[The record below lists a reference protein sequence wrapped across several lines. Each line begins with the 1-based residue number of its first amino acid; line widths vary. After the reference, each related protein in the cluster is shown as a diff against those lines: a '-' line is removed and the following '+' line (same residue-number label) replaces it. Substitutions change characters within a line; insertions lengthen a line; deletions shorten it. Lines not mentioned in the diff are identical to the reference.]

1 MKTMKMNLL
10 FVLLFAGFAFVANG
24 QSSSEW
30 HMVLNQDHAAL
41 KIKMVNND
49 MTFCFNAASDTLTF
63 SLGNKKA
70 IKGGFF
76 VEVVLKNNN
85 KVIYTSN
92 DKNLNSDKTAISIP
106 MADVYSGLKS
116 IKVPSKPKYVLSLKD
131 KTIVKEKILFEFS
144 E

>member
-1 MKTMKMNLL
+1 MKTMKMNFL
-10 FVLLFAGFAFVANG
+10 FVLLLTGFAIVANG

-30 HMVLNQDHAAL
+30 QMVLNKDHAAL
-41 KIKMVNND
+41 KVKMVNND
-49 MTFCFNAASDTLTF
+49 MTFCFNPATDSLTF

-85 KVIYTSN
+85 KVIYTSS
-92 DKNLNSDKTAISIP
+92 DKNLNSDKTAISVY
-106 MADVYSGLKS
+106 MGDVYSGLKS
-116 IKVPSKPKYVLSLKD
+116 IKVPSKPKYVLSIKD
-131 KTIVKEKILFEFS
+131 KTIVKEKILFEFA